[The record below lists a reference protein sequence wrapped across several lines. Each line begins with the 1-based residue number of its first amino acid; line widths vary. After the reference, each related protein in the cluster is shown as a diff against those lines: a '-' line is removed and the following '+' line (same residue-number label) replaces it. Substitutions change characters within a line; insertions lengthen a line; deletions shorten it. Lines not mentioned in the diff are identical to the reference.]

1 LTMSSRKRKAGEEEE
16 ELVSLP
22 SGDEESEEE

>member
-1 LTMSSRKRKAGEEEE
+1 MTGRKRKQEEE

-22 SGDEESEEE
+22 SGSDEEEE